1 MVFHTC
7 YHILFCYY
15 RLESNAIMKTSLVRA
30 LNISM
35 HSGTIYIIFFVVFS
49 MYYFYG
55 DGITLSRVFFV
66 MSIFYS
72 IRLPVLVL
80 FPVAVQ
86 VAMECYVSCNRI
98 QVFSHLFLLYICFR
112 ANSSYSPYSFS
123 GHFLLIRLLQSFS

>member
-1 MVFHTC
+1 
-7 YHILFCYY
+7 
-15 RLESNAIMKTSLVRA
+15 MKTSLVRA

-35 HSGTIYIIFFVVFS
+35 HSGTIYIIFFAVFS

-55 DGITLSRVFFV
+55 DGITLSVVFFV

-98 QVFSHLFLLYICFR
+98 QVF
-112 ANSSYSPYSFS
+112 
-123 GHFLLIRLLQSFS
+123 